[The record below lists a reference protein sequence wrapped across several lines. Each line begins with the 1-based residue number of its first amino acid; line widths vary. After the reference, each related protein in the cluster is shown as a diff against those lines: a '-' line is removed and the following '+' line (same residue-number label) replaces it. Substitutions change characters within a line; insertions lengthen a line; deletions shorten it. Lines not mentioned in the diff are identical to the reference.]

1 MGVFFR
7 MPEHGAVHPPEPSR
21 RLVVVAGGR
30 TDVGRVRNLNEDS
43 YLVAALGRDA
53 VVMKGATTTLTVP
66 YTPALLVVADGVGG
80 AASGEIAS
88 LMATDTMFI
97 ELRRRYESDWPRT
110 PAGVDAAL
118 RAAIAA
124 ANHVIYT
131 YASGNPQHRGMATTA
146 TLAVVQDATINIAQV
161 GDSRAYLVRAGVAR
175 QITKDQSLIQRLVD
189 AGEMTETEAAHSDR
203 RNIIL
208 QALGSE
214 STVAPDTYREQ
225 AEAGDVLVLCSDGLS
240 NLVSPNDIARIAL
253 ADDNMETVCERLVA
267 FANSRGGHDN
277 ITVVAARFEPADP
290 NEPPQETKREST
302 SPGLSDRVR
311 RWLR

>member
-1 MGVFFR
+1 
-7 MPEHGAVHPPEPSR
+7 MPVREIPDPPATPR
-21 RLVVVAGGR
+21 GLVVVAGGR

-66 YTPALLVVADGVGG
+66 HTPALLVVADGVGG

-97 ELRRRYESDWPRT
+97 ELRRRYESEWPRT
-110 PAGVDAAL
+110 PAGVEAAL
-118 RAAIAA
+118 RSAMSA
-124 ANHVIYT
+124 ANHVIFT

-146 TLAVVQDATINIAQV
+146 TLALVHQSVITIAQV
-161 GDSRAYLVRAGVAR
+161 GDSRAYLVRGGEAR
-175 QITKDQSLIQRLVD
+175 QITKDQSLIQRLID
-189 AGEMTETEAAHSDR
+189 AGEMTEGEAAHSDR

-214 STVAPDTYREQ
+214 ATVIPDMYREQ
-225 AEAGDVLVLCSDGLS
+225 AEVGDVLVLCSDGLS
-240 NLVSPNDIARIAL
+240 NLVGANDIARIAL
-253 ADDNMETVCERLVA
+253 ADDNMETVCERLVSC
-267 FANSRGGHDN
+267 ANSRGGHDN

-290 NEPPQETKREST
+290 NEPPPPPPPTTREST